1 MLPVAVEKAKNERKT
16 ENVSVKKKN
25 RLGQHKVVSERKAKV
40 DSVDL

>member
-1 MLPVAVEKAKNERKT
+1 MRGKLKMYQL
-16 ENVSVKKKN
+16 KKN